1 VESESIVQINPELKV
16 SSHIPSNHRPVLKE
30 GDIYHALVKER
41 LPGNE
46 ALLQIKGQEV
56 KVKFEGEVPLQN
68 RIAIVVNDTKESVI
82 GVKSIPLPAELLS
95 KEKIDTNTLLRN
107 LPANEQTK
115 SAVNLL
121 LQKGVPIDK
130 ETLQA
135 IKAFMD
141 LQNGTVQ
148 QKLETLS
155 MMVKKDLK
163 LSDIQLKSVHE
174 AMHSK
179 SFAQSLQSL
188 LKDID
193 PEFGK
198 NPANDRRTAEVKNQ
212 APISEGKSQLLKK
225 AALQRVQEAILL
237 IEKNVKHQPE
247 KVQALQAIKAE
258 LTETGKVE
266 LAVQQVRDAFPS
278 EVRQVP
284 GVTNKLSDAV
294 KLEQSIRVIESK
306 PIPGLSGSEGEVPDP
321 SSKPVLETMYPK
333 TTVGVQSPEI
343 QKLGQVLLEAQT
355 KNEMKT
361 PSVLLEAVNKAI
373 TAVKKE
379 ADFGQV
385 LKQVSGLPNGEESLS
400 PEHKRVLDAS
410 LSHAETLEENG
421 KELKARQELLHSL
434 TRIHQETMPKHE
446 SKPFAPSVGDTYH
459 IQEELLS
466 SLPIQSKNL
475 MVERISK
482 KLSQVA
488 IDFKNVKNDL
498 TKSLHMVEQLIQQ
511 HKSRA
516 VVSAKPLL
524 EATIKK
530 LDQAILRSDVMLYA
544 DMKTEKKLLTASTQ
558 LAEAKKLLA
567 KGAYAEA
574 NKIVSSIKSDVDKL
588 IFKPSDVRVKH
599 YVSEE
604 MNKLEQLPMI
614 KRGAQQIEHAM
625 QALKQEPTARNSF
638 EYMRTLGLTHDADHA
653 HHLVSPDKTRE
664 PLPSSLKDMLM
675 KLSHHED
682 GQAAS
687 KVEGLLSNVTGQQLL
702 SKNDSNGLQN
712 LMFTL
717 PLLLQDKMENIKVF
731 INSKND
737 HQKIDWENC
746 SLFFLFETKK
756 LGEVGIALTSS
767 DRTLS
772 IQVKNDMEGF
782 KERMEPISQLA
793 KERLEKIGYTIGKI
807 QFTPLHKKEHAQRE
821 PLSERKQPAITE
833 KGYDFSI

>member
-1 VESESIVQINPELKV
+1 MQINPELKV
-16 SSHIPSNHRPVLKE
+16 SSHIPSDHRTVLKE
-30 GDIYHALVKER
+30 GDVYHALVKER

-46 ALLQIKGQEV
+46 AVLQIKGQEV

-68 RIAIVVNDTKESVI
+68 RIAVVVNDTKESVI
-82 GVKSIPLPAELLS
+82 GVKSIPLPAELLR
-95 KEKIDTNTLLRN
+95 KEKIDTSTLLRN

-163 LSDIQLKSVHE
+163 MSEIQLKSVHE

-198 NPANDRRTAEVKNQ
+198 DPANHRRTAEVKNQ
-212 APISEGKSQLLKK
+212 APISEAKSQLLKK
-225 AALQRVQEAILL
+225 AAFQRVQEAILL

-266 LAVQQVRDAFPS
+266 AAVQKIRDAFPS

-284 GVTNKLSDAV
+284 GVTSKLSDAV
-294 KLEQSIRVIESK
+294 KLVQSIRVIEST
-306 PIPGLSGSEGEVPDP
+306 PGLSGSEGEVPEP
-321 SSKPVLETMYPK
+321 SSKPALETMPPK
-333 TTVGVQSPEI
+333 TTVGVQSPDIE
-343 QKLGQVLLEAQT
+343 KLGQVLLEGQT

-361 PSVLLEAVNKAI
+361 QSVLLDAVSKAV
-373 TAVKKE
+373 TSVKKE
-379 ADFGQV
+379 ADFRQV
-385 LKQVSGLPNGEESLS
+385 LKQISSLSSGEVSLS

-410 LSHAETLEENG
+410 LSHAETLEESG

-434 TRIHQETMPKHE
+434 TRIHQETMSKNE
-446 SKPFAPSVGDTYH
+446 SKPSASFIGDTYH

-466 SLPIQSKNL
+466 SLPVQSKNL

-488 IDFKNVKNDL
+488 IDFKHVKNDL
-498 TKSLHMVEQLIQQ
+498 TKGLHMVEQLIQQ

-638 EYMRTLGLTHDADHA
+638 EYMRTLGITHDADHA

-664 PLPSSLKDMLM
+664 PLPTSLKDMLM

-682 GQAAS
+682 GQTAS
-687 KVEGLLSNVTGQQLL
+687 KAEGLLSNVTGQQLL

-717 PLLLQDKMENIKVF
+717 PLLLQDKLENIKVF
-731 INSKND
+731 VNSKND
-737 HQKIDWENC
+737 QQKIDWENC
-746 SLFFLFETKK
+746 SLYFLFETKK

-772 IQVKNDMEGF
+772 IKVKNDMEGF
-782 KERMEPISQLA
+782 KERMEPISLLA
-793 KERLEKIGYTIGKI
+793 KERLEKIGYIIGKI
-807 QFTPLHKKEHAQRE
+807 QFTPLHKKEHALSE
-821 PLSERKQPAITE
+821 SLSERKQPAITE